1 MAQTAAKVRTQ
12 TWATGEMRL
21 NYFNAEARRG
31 FTLMELMVVIII
43 IGIMSAAIIPEM
55 RGTFEDALLRSTGR
69 DLVNV
74 CSLANSRA
82 VSLNQSCR
90 VQINPTT
97 GHFVLERKVRDH
109 GRDNFIP
116 LKDVSGAEGKLDSRI
131 TIEVRQPDE
140 VFGGDNSAEA
150 SVENASSEVI
160 SFYADGTAD
169 AAKIVLRDRAGFQ
182 LSLQLNPVT
191 SRIQI
196 VEPTHE

>member
-1 MAQTAAKVRTQ
+1 MQ
-12 TWATGEMRL
+12 TWAIGKMRL
-21 NYFNAEARRG
+21 ENSNAKSHRA

-43 IGIMSAAIIPEM
+43 IGIMTAAIIPEM

-82 VSLNQSCR
+82 VSLNQACCVTIDS
-90 VQINPTT
+90 QT
-97 GHFVLERKVRDH
+97 GRYQLEQKVRE
-109 GRDNFIP
+109 GARDNFIP
-116 LKDVSGAEGKLDSRI
+116 LKDVSGAEGKLDARI
-131 TIEVRQPDE
+131 KIEVRQPDE
-140 VFGGDNSAEA
+140 VFAGDNSAQA
-150 SVENASSEVI
+150 GAENISSEVI

-169 AAKIVLRDRAGFQ
+169 AAEILLRDHAGFQ
-182 LSLQLNPVT
+182 LILQLNPVT